1 MVFRGDFFTCTRAIG
16 EDYKGSKMEFW
27 NDFGGQKWSSRM
39 ILKVKN
45 GVSRTVSKS
54 QKGFQ

>member
-1 MVFRGDFFTCTRAIG
+1 MVFRGDFSTCTRAIR
-16 EDYKGSKMEFW
+16 EDYKGSKMEFQD
-27 NDFGGQKWSSRM
+27 DFGGQKWSSGM

-45 GVSRTVSKS
+45 GVFRTVSKS